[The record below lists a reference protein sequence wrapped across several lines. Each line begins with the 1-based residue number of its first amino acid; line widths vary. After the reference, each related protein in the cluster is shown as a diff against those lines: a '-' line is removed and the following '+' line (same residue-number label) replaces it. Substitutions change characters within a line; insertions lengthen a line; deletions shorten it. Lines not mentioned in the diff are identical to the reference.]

1 MNKRTK
7 RLNLI
12 LCILAFIIMV
22 SYMLFVDGEDVLN
35 ALGKIKASFL
45 WLALL
50 FMLVYWFLEAASL
63 HIIMKSIHK
72 PQKFKDTLVVSVIG
86 QYFNC
91 ITPFASG
98 GQPIQAYYLMRYGAT
113 LGASMTALLSK
124 FIVYQFVLTVYSLVL
139 LVLRFNYFTTKLSA
153 LMALTIIG
161 FIINLAVI
169 IALLTLAFFKKAAV
183 KIAHFIVRLLAKIRI
198 IRNLEQRLKFIDEE
212 IDVYYE
218 NFIFLKKQPVLII
231 KTCLL
236 TIIQL
241 TVYFS
246 ISYIIYLGLG
256 LKGADFFTILSCQAY
271 VLMIS
276 SFVPLPGALGAAEGS
291 YGAFFG
297 TIFGG
302 FVTFSTFIWRFLTF
316 YFPIIVGLIVTLF
329 IDKKDK
335 KEKVK

>member
-1 MNKRTK
+1 MNKKTR

-12 LCILAFIIMV
+12 LCVVAFFVMI
-22 SYMLFVDGEDVLN
+22 SYMLFVDGEKVFES
-35 ALGKIKASFL
+35 LGKIKTSFL
-45 WLALL
+45 WIALVFIL
-50 FMLVYWFLEAASL
+50 IYWFLESATL

-72 PQKFKDTLVVSVIG
+72 PQKFKHTATVSVIG

-124 FIVYQFVLTVYSLVL
+124 FIVYQFVLTIYSFIL
-139 LVLRFNYFTTKLSA
+139 LILRFNYFTTKLSA
-153 LMALTIIG
+153 LMTLTIIG
-161 FIINLAVI
+161 FIINLVVI
-169 IALLTLAFFKKAAV
+169 LGLLTLAFFKKAAV
-183 KIAHFIVRLLAKIRI
+183 KISHFIIRLLAKVKI
-198 IRNLEQRLKFIDEE
+198 IKNLEKRLQFIDEE
-212 IDVYYE
+212 IDIYYE
-218 NFIFLKKQPVLII
+218 NFLFLKKQPVLIL

-246 ISYIIYLGLG
+246 ISFVIYLGFG
-256 LKGADFFTILSCQAY
+256 LKGADFLTILSCQAY

-291 YGAFFG
+291 FGAFFG
-297 TIFGG
+297 SVFGG
-302 FVTFSTFIWRFLTF
+302 FVTFSMFIWRFLTF
-316 YFPIIVGLIVTLF
+316 YFPIIVGLALTLF
-329 IDKKDK
+329 IDKKEK
-335 KEKVK
+335 KTVK